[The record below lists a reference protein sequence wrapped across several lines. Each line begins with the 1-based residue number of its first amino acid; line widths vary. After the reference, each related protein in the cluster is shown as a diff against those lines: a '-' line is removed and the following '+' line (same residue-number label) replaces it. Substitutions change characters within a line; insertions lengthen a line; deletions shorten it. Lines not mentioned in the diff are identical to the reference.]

1 MKKQTIIQISN
12 NMDSFNPRAIQEE
25 YYGDTFRWFVGVVI
39 DNNDPL
45 QAGRVRVRIYGVHS
59 EDLGDVPHEALP
71 WALPIIPST
80 EDGVSGL
87 GRSTKLKPGAM
98 VTGFFADGPQS
109 QIPIIIGSLPRFAQA
124 TPGQLGEGSRY
135 NTSSTIGSTESPIS
149 KVDNA
154 GANGAQGQTYST
166 KGAVG
171 KTNTE
176 KAYNFFLTTNQ
187 FSPIQA
193 AAICGNLIKSSN
205 MDPTKKQGSDQFQ
218 HFGLCQ
224 WSTISG
230 RKTLLDTF
238 ASERGID
245 HNSLETQLQFI
256 MYEFT
261 EQGVRLYN
269 FNKFTSAGNIAEAAT
284 IFAEGYLR
292 GTYVEADMNNRIQ
305 YSRDVYQSYSA
316 A

>member
-1 MKKQTIIQISN
+1 
-12 NMDSFNPRAIQEE
+12 MDSFNPRSIQEE

-59 EDLGDVPHEALP
+59 EDLNDVPHESLP
-71 WALPIIPST
+71 WAMPVIPST

-135 NTSSTIGSTESPIS
+135 NTSSITGSAESPIS
-149 KVDNA
+149 KIENA

-166 KGAVG
+166 RGAVG

-176 KAYNFFLTTNQ
+176 KAYNFFLTTGQ

-193 AAICGNLIKSSN
+193 AAICGNLIRSSN
-205 MDPTKKQGSDQFQ
+205 MDPTKKQGSDQMQ
-218 HFGLCQ
+218 QYGLCQ
-224 WSTISG
+224 WTTISG
-230 RKTLLDTF
+230 RRTLLDTF
-238 ASERGID
+238 AGERGID
-245 HNSLETQLQFI
+245 SSQLETQLQFI

-269 FNKFTSAGNIAEAAT
+269 FNKFIAQENIKNAAT
-284 IFAEGYLR
+284 VFAEGYLR
-292 GTYVEADMNNRIQ
+292 GTYVESDIETRIQ
-305 YSRDVYQSYSA
+305 YARDVYQSYSA